1 VREKEGRGQARSSQP
16 SRWDGGRGAECGR
29 RRGGDGKG
37 WQGSQARGR
46 KRGGG
51 GEGAG
56 WGQGRS
62 AVGSRVDGLNSSM
75 AEWQNQGDNLP
86 LAFFIVVEILALL
99 LFCV

>member
-46 KRGGG
+46 KRGWG
-51 GEGAG
+51 GE
-56 WGQGRS
+56 
-62 AVGSRVDGLNSSM
+62 
-75 AEWQNQGDNLP
+75 
-86 LAFFIVVEILALL
+86 
-99 LFCV
+99 